1 MTYTFGVPN
10 FSLFMLF
17 PMLIEL
23 VITMITHKLLHIL
36 SISVA
41 TPSLGP
47 TANRNYGLA
56 RSSTEVEYR
65 VVASLAAEFA

>member
-1 MTYTFGVPN
+1 MVYTFGVPN

-23 VITMITHKLLHIL
+23 EITIITHQLLHIL

-41 TPSLGP
+41 MPSLGP
-47 TANRNYGLA
+47 T
-56 RSSTEVEYR
+56 SSR
-65 VVASLAAEFA
+65 KLWPALLLK